1 MGLCVHILV
10 YFVVSITLGSLARG
24 QGQRVGGGKGQGQ
37 VQFRGWFFIVLV
49 TLRNILR
56 IIIKI
61 IDI

>member
-1 MGLCVHILV
+1 MGLCIHILE
-10 YFVVSITLGSLARG
+10 YFVVSRARG